1 MNIQTEIT
9 PIYAVG
15 DTCRLMCN
23 LNEIRVG
30 SIVEIQEVAL
40 QHRQYRYQ
48 VKATEYDA
56 RSAWADE
63 GELEWV
69 IA

>member
-1 MNIQTEIT
+1 MNT
-9 PIYAVG
+9 PVKTDPKFYVG
-15 DTCRLMCN
+15 DHCRLMCC
-23 LNEIRVG
+23 LNEIYSG

-63 GELEWV
+63 SELEWV
-69 IA
+69 IG